1 VNCNLP
7 SSSIPASIIPQQYG
21 NENCQES
28 LSKEPLQIAI
38 RTAEI
43 KDIDPL
49 AEVLTQSFHPFKGV
63 LLWLQPLLKLGIHQ
77 DLRSRLKTRSP
88 DYVCLV
94 AITDKG
100 EDKEQIVGTIEIN
113 LRAPNFWLYSHKKS
127 TYPYIS
133 NLAVSS
139 SCRRRG
145 VARQLLTRC
154 DCIALGWG
162 CQQLNLHVLDN
173 NHRAQKLYY
182 GSGYQLDR
190 TESSWTSWLFKHPR
204 RLLLR
209 KKL

>member
-7 SSSIPASIIPQQYG
+7 SGSIAQSIIPQR
-21 NENCQES
+21 NSKDSC
-28 LSKEPLQIAI
+28 KEPLPIAI

-43 KDIDPL
+43 KDIDRL
-49 AEVLTQSFHPFKGV
+49 AEVLTQSFHPFQGI
-63 LLWLQPLLKLGIHQ
+63 LLWLQPLLKLGIYE

-94 AITDKG
+94 AVTDKG
-100 EDKEQIVGTIEIN
+100 AEKEQIVGTIEID
-113 LRAPNFWLYSHKKS
+113 LRSPNFWLYSHKKG

-133 NLAVSS
+133 NLAVSN

-162 CQQLNLHVLDN
+162 CQNLNLHVLED

-182 GSGYQLDR
+182 GSGYQLDCV
-190 TESSWTSWLFKHPR
+190 ESSWTSWLFKSPR